1 MTKAQER
8 ALEMYP
14 EPEFDGY
21 FDDLYVTRQGQA
33 AWNRSKFI
41 EGYEQAEKDLIER
54 ACRWLLDNYDNY
66 FDEDGRTTSTLNEF
80 MVGDFKRAME
90 EE

>member
-33 AWNRSKFI
+33 AWNRR
-41 EGYEQAEKDLIER
+41 LTER
-54 ACRWLLDNYDNY
+54 KRTRFRQPRPFLL
-66 FDEDGRTTSTLNEF
+66 
-80 MVGDFKRAME
+80 
-90 EE
+90 